1 MQSRIKPNAQ
11 DVELEFKIPT
21 NTCNYNGI
29 KGEQICRDVDGQDSK
44 NNPDKTNSFDG

>member
-21 NTCNYNGI
+21 NTCNYDES
-29 KGEQICRDVDGQDSK
+29 KGKQMCIDVDGQDSK
-44 NNPDKTNSFDG
+44 NNPDKTTSFDG